1 MNSDIIVGRYK
12 QLKGQLWLMW
22 AEWFDHD
29 CAWVAGNNGWLSGIL
44 QEDYGREQQD
54 PGLKNPSPQE
64 PLQ

>member
-22 AEWFDHD
+22 AEWFDND
-29 CAWVAGNNGWLSGIL
+29 CAWVAGNNDWLSGIL

-54 PGLKNPSPQE
+54 PSLKSTSPRE